1 METRPLKVSVVVMAS
16 ILATLSGCSSQKTN
30 NCNGASQCGDGNNRA
45 VESKPRAELELA
57 KVTAEIRPGIEA
69 VEKPAEGPGEKV
81 KIAGVHIDITASNL
95 GKAPSFISKGI
106 VTFRKS
112 GHLEGCHQIGGGGS
126 YLPKQPM
133 TSQSISHWN
142 ILEGAST
149 RPLPVF
155 QEN

>member
-112 GHLEGCHQIGGGGS
+112 GHLEGCHQIGGGGAIYRS
-126 YLPKQPM
+126 NL
-133 TSQSISHWN
+133 
-142 ILEGAST
+142 
-149 RPLPVF
+149 
-155 QEN
+155 